1 MNLCDSRFP
10 HPYAALR
17 KKGLVTRLRI
27 NTLNLLH
34 DSEPDH
40 APGGEGPAWG
50 LLRHTVLPVRVRE
63 FCSSCVPFP
72 RSARWRSRNDRK
84 HFMEL
89 LELEFAREIHP
100 VDVIEHVANH
110 NDWAFERTGDD
121 EISISVAGSWTD
133 YHISFSWMEDFE
145 ALHLACAFDI
155 KVPENRTLEIMRL
168 LSLINEQMLFG
179 HFDLWE
185 QEGAI
190 MFRQSLLLA
199 GGVEPSS
206 QQVEVLL
213 SSALEACE
221 CYFQAFQFVVWS
233 GTSAKEALAGV
244 LFETF
249 GTA

>member
-1 MNLCDSRFP
+1 MSLLEGTFDSRNSP
-10 HPYAALR
+10 
-17 KKGLVTRLRI
+17 
-27 NTLNLLH
+27 
-34 DSEPDH
+34 
-40 APGGEGPAWG
+40 
-50 LLRHTVLPVRVRE
+50 
-63 FCSSCVPFP
+63 
-72 RSARWRSRNDRK
+72 
-84 HFMEL
+84 
-89 LELEFAREIHP
+89 LE
-100 VDVIEHVANH
+100 VIEEIAATH
-110 NDWAFERTGDD
+110 DWSFERSGED
-121 EISISVAGSWTD
+121 EITIVTQGAWTD
-133 YHISFSWMEDFE
+133 YQLSFTWMNEIE

-155 KVPENRTLEIMRL
+155 KVPEARALEVMRL

-233 GTSAKEALAGV
+233 GTSAKDALAGV
-244 LFETF
+244 LFETH
-249 GTA
+249 GNA

>member
-1 MNLCDSRFP
+1 M
-10 HPYAALR
+10 
-17 KKGLVTRLRI
+17 
-27 NTLNLLH
+27 
-34 DSEPDH
+34 
-40 APGGEGPAWG
+40 
-50 LLRHTVLPVRVRE
+50 
-63 FCSSCVPFP
+63 
-72 RSARWRSRNDRK
+72 
-84 HFMEL
+84 
-89 LELEFAREIHP
+89 
-100 VDVIEHVANH
+100 IEQVAHN

-133 YHISFSWMEDFE
+133 YHVSFSWMEDFE

-155 KVPENRTLEIMRL
+155 KVPESRTLEVMRL

-233 GTSAKEALAGV
+233 GTSAKDALAGV
-244 LFETF
+244 LFETTATPEPCSQSGQGKPEISFADFDRVDIRAGTIVEAEPFPEARKPAIKLKIDF
-249 GTA
+249 GPEIGVKKSSAQITKYYTPETLSAGRSSPWSISRRARSASSCRKC

>member
-1 MNLCDSRFP
+1 MSLLEGIIDSRNNP
-10 HPYAALR
+10 LAA
-17 KKGLVTRLRI
+17 VEDI
-27 NTLNLLH
+27 AADNNW
-34 DSEPDH
+34 S
-40 APGGEGPAWG
+40 
-50 LLRHTVLPVRVRE
+50 
-63 FCSSCVPFP
+63 
-72 RSARWRSRNDRK
+72 
-84 HFMEL
+84 
-89 LELEFAREIHP
+89 
-100 VDVIEHVANH
+100 
-110 NDWAFERTGDD
+110 FERSGEDEVTIVSKGD
-121 EISISVAGSWTD
+121 WTD
-133 YHISFSWMEDFE
+133 YQLSFTWMGEIE